1 MAEKL
6 SERLDEMGKDL
17 TSMIEEVNGAS
28 STLSKTNKADEPVR
42 IPFSPRSLKLML
54 MYTMNRSRKSSASST
69 PTSRNCRSS
78 TKAPRSSRPR
88 STPHRRPA
96 SPSLR
101 GSGMVWVALVWAVVP
116 QMISIALTWDVAR
129 GDAGSVD
136 WFSVNNGYGM
146 VFLINKDW
154 LLSLFFFYVLFFLLL
169 SLLFHAAV
177 AVAGVL
183 QCNAINTNEMR

>member
-154 LLSLFFFYVLFFLLL
+154 LLSLFFSTSYSFYCCRCCFMLLL
-169 SLLFHAAV
+169 LL
-177 AVAGVL
+177 L
-183 QCNAINTNEMR
+183 ESCNAMQSIQMK